1 MIVVDEIR
9 GKISGEE
16 TRRVERV
23 ALGWADRLRSRQRVT
38 SDRGTEIGIAL
49 PTGHGLHEDDI
60 LFEDGERVIA
70 VATVAEDVLALYPA
84 TPVDLGRIAYQVGN
98 RHAPVMVEDDRVLT
112 PYDSVLEEYFRKMG
126 VRCERTAE
134 PFTHDFGAFH
144 SHHH

>member
-1 MIVVDEIR
+1 MIVIEEIR
-9 GKISGEE
+9 GKLSENE
-16 TRRVERV
+16 TRQVERV
-23 ALGWADRLRSRQRVT
+23 PLGWMDRLRSRQCVK
-38 SDRGTEIGIAL
+38 SDGGTEIGIAL

-60 LFEDGERVIA
+60 LYEDGERVIA
-70 VATVAEDVLALYPA
+70 VATVAEDVLALYA
-84 TPVDLGRIAYQVGN
+84 LTLVDLGRIAYQVGN

-126 VRCERTAE
+126 VRCEKITE

>member
-23 ALGWADRLRSRQRVT
+23 ALGWVDRLRSRQRVT
-38 SDRGTEIGIAL
+38 SDCGTEIGIAL
-49 PTGHGLHEDDI
+49 PTGQALHEDDI
-60 LFEDGERVIA
+60 LYEDGERVIA
-70 VATVAEDVLALYPA
+70 VATFAEDVLALYPG

-98 RHAPVMVEDDRVLT
+98 RHAPVMMENDRVLT
-112 PYDSVLEEYFRKMG
+112 PYDIVLEAYFRKMG
-126 VRCERTAE
+126 VRCERTTE